1 MNNQQIIACYK
12 RNEKP
17 RKMRANEIDDLCSKI
32 KYPFPGIKEIV
43 DSINARFNL
52 ICRICVAD
60 LKFPPSF
67 IPVYIDNIYKT
78 FLLATEDPGAP
89 VGPRTADAIGQQ
101 AMQGLLNLFH
111 QTGASKPGGA
121 QGIKENIGISTK
133 REQTYMTLN
142 FMNQRY
148 TAAEV
153 LDLKGEFMGMNIEK
167 LCTSIRTFNVNIND
181 HIDHDQP
188 LNEEESIE
196 MANNGKYWWYKY
208 CHYDKIDTDNVR
220 IAVRFTIDVIKL
232 CSLKLTTC
240 DIANKLSSIVY
251 SISLGKST
259 KKDDSSKE
267 KYKLVCLPSPT
278 YLGIIDGFLI
288 SSIESDPNDYKK
300 DYFLQK
306 SVANRDYSYIYIGG
320 IEGIENFYPVERN
333 VTSCIQSVEPAF
345 ETIIDENGKKKK
357 IPKGTWVYLK
367 NMRFEPVP
375 INRLIS
381 LCKSCGI
388 EAIEDPEAV
397 SFDNLEFN
405 AHKLRR
411 ELRRRLEIEV
421 LVRDEGELTRNFRL
435 DKNDKVRIVKY
446 KEKLFTEKT
455 ERKFGPEQIIY
466 FTSQKKCETVLEED
480 VEFKS
485 KEQIDEVLVELNDL
499 NHKNHKKRVK
509 QLFED
514 VDPELSHYC
523 LQVSYKTK
531 EKDSAKFD
539 NVLYIHVLI
548 CNKLTVEI
556 EINNIEVNSPKN
568 YITLDT
574 AIISTY
580 AMKDLSI
587 PAKYRLPKVTKVLEV
602 ISHKD
607 NENIR
612 EGILL
617 NTFLPFRKD
626 YSNSLK
632 FDDEPEKENDDEY
645 KKLKKEELSKAK
657 KQKPHEILIAFLD
670 SNADANERTYVYAE
684 TKGSALLE
692 VCCHKLIDPTKTM
705 CNVFEQVNLLFGND
719 ALRNLIAF
727 DLKSVIDISGYIH
740 RKYPVHIADVATSNG
755 INRFTSSGNSNQR
768 TGPISA
774 MSFDNTK
781 ANIIKYSTTGKF
793 FSIFS
798 SSTAI
803 FTGYQIPLGTGYV
816 RIHVDISELA
826 PETKLIENNISVF
839 TVTEAE
845 VEEESQITIFPI
857 TIGKFPEV
865 KSITAKYIVP
875 TAGYYLNICIK
886 DFKTARVQKRIGM
899 SFTIFK
905 KRFSGM
911 KTTIDKSVLNLDD
924 EDNKAE
930 KTMSTDEIMGNK
942 ASRKIK
948 IRNTEEDEEE

>member
-1 MNNQQIIACYK
+1 MNNSQIIACYK

-43 DSINARFNL
+43 DNINARFNL
-52 ICRICVAD
+52 ICRTFVAD

-78 FLLATEDPGAP
+78 FLLAIEDPGAP
-89 VGPRTADAIGQQ
+89 MGPRTADAIGQQ

-121 QGIKENIGISTK
+121 QGIKENIGISSK

-142 FMNQRY
+142 FLNQRY
-148 TAAEV
+148 TAAQV
-153 LDLKGEFMGMNIEK
+153 LDLKNEFMGMNIEK
-167 LCTSIRTFNVNIND
+167 LCISIRTLKIDINE
-181 HIDHDQP
+181 HVGLKQP
-188 LNEEESIE
+188 KNEEESIE

-208 CHYDKIDTDNVR
+208 CHHDKIDTDNVR
-220 IAVRFTIDVIKL
+220 IAIRFTIDVIKL

-240 DIANKLSSIVY
+240 DIANKLSAIDY
-251 SISLGKST
+251 SISLGKNT
-259 KKDDSSKE
+259 KKNDTKKE

-278 YLGIIDGFLI
+278 YIGIIDAFII
-288 SSIESDPNDYKK
+288 SSLESDPNDYRK
-300 DYFLQK
+300 DYFLQL
-306 SVANRDYSYIYIGG
+306 SISNRDYANIYVGG

-345 ETIIDENGKKKK
+345 ETVIDENGKKKK
-357 IPKGTWVYLK
+357 IPKGTWVYFK

-375 INRLIS
+375 INRFIS

-388 EAIEDPEAV
+388 EPIEDPEAV

-411 ELRRRLEIEV
+411 ELRKRLEIEV
-421 LVRDEGELTRNFRL
+421 LVKDENELTRNFKL
-435 DKNDKVRIVKY
+435 DKDDKIRTVKY
-446 KEKLFTEKT
+446 NEKLFTEKT
-455 ERKFGPEQIIY
+455 KRLFGEEQIIY
-466 FTSQKKCETVLEED
+466 FVSQKKCNTLLED
-480 VEFKS
+480 DYEFKS
-485 KEQIDEVLVELNDL
+485 KEQVEEIVNELNDV

-509 QLFED
+509 QLFES
-514 VDPELSHYC
+514 VDRDLTHYC
-523 LQVSYKTK
+523 LQVSYTSK
-531 EKDSAKFD
+531 EKDGTKFY

-548 CNKLTVEI
+548 CYKLTVEI
-556 EINNIEVNSPKN
+556 EVNNYEVNSPKN

-580 AMKDLSI
+580 SMKDLSI
-587 PAKYRLPKVTKVLEV
+587 PAKYRLPKITKIIEV

-626 YSNSLK
+626 YCNSLK
-632 FDDEPEKENDDEY
+632 FDDEPEEENDDEY

-670 SNADANERTYVYAE
+670 SNSDENERKYVYAE

-755 INRFTSSGNSNQR
+755 INRFTSSGNANK

-781 ANIIKYSTTGKF
+781 ANIIKYSTTGNF
-793 FSIFS
+793 YSIFS

-803 FTGYQIPLGTGYV
+803 FTGYEIPLGTGYV
-816 RIHVDISELA
+816 RIHIDISKYR

-845 VEEESQITIFPI
+845 VGEDIRITVFPI

-865 KSITAKYIVP
+865 KAITSKYIVP

-886 DFKTARVQKRIGM
+886 KFKSARVQKKINM
-899 SFTIFK
+899 SFALFK

-911 KTTIDKSVLNLDD
+911 KTTIDKSVLTLDD
-924 EDNKAE
+924 EYDKAE
-930 KTMSTDEIMGNK
+930 KNMSTDEIMGSK

-948 IRNTEEDEEE
+948 IKQTDEDEED